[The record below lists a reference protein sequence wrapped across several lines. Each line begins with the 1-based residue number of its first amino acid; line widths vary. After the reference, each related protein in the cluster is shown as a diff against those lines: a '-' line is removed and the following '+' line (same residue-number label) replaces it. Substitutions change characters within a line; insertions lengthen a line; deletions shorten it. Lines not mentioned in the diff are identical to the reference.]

1 MGSRSYIGY
10 LNEDGNVTFSY
21 CHRGSHLKYNG
32 RTLLTHFN
40 DEKSAKALAY
50 HGEMA
55 SIDGDDG
62 RISEYKNPRPTTE
75 VSLHAYLALSE
86 RDIQSL
92 FIWMHGGWQIK
103 SDYHFD
109 NSKWH
114 VLKDLVFEVG
124 DKVNLVRDN
133 YITSH
138 PRPVW
143 EVMNITQPDDAE
155 VDVYV
160 LRREVLPA
168 IFLTEHM
175 RHDEIYRCPSEWEN
189 QQTPAQLSERQK
201 DLQTRM
207 SRLSELSAELELH
220 NQKLMDDDSEVESLE
235 QEYQDLFSETV
246 LEFGN

>member
-21 CHRGSHLKYNG
+21 CHRGSQLKYNG

-62 RISEYKNPRPTTE
+62 RISEYKNPDTPST
-75 VSLHAYLALSE
+75 VSLHAYLAWSE
-86 RDIQSL
+86 LDIQSL
-92 FIWMHGGWQIK
+92 YIWMHGGWQIK
-103 SDYHFD
+103 SDYHLD
-109 NSKWH
+109 NDKWH
-114 VLKDLVFEVG
+114 VLRDLVFEVG

-143 EVMNITQPDDAE
+143 EVRNITQPDDAE
-155 VDVYV
+155 IDVYV

-168 IFLTEHM
+168 KFVTEHM
-175 RHDEIYRCPSEWEN
+175 RYDEMYRCPPTAEN
-189 QQTPAQLSERQK
+189 PQTPAPLSERQK
-201 DLQTRM
+201 DLQARINK
-207 SRLSELSAELELH
+207 LCELSAELELH
-220 NQKLMDDDSEVESLE
+220 DQKLMDDNSEVKSLE
-235 QEYQDLFSETV
+235 QQYQDLFRETL